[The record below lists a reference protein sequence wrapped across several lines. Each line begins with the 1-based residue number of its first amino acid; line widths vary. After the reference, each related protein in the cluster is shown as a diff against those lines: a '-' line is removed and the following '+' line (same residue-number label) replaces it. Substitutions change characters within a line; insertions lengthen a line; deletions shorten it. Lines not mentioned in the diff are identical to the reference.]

1 MLKDAQNVLAPNPS
15 FALSRGGAIALTV
28 LGLYLLGN
36 GLTPVGPKGGGTGGV
51 AKSRRVDFCNTL
63 SLPYPLVLTRQCWCF
78 ASQTAVLRVT
88 ETARDEGLHRVVH
101 AEHG

>member
-1 MLKDAQNVLAPNPS
+1 MLKDAQNVLAPDPS
-15 FALSRGGAIALTV
+15 FALSRGAPSRSPCWVYTFWGMGSHTCW
-28 LGLYLLGN
+28 
-36 GLTPVGPKGGGTGGV
+36 TQGGGTGGV

-63 SLPYPLVLTRQCWCF
+63 SLPYAVVLTRQCWCF

-88 ETARDEGLHRVVH
+88 ETARDEGLHLVVH